1 MSDLY
6 SEFLVKKESTAKDA
20 IVKYGL
26 IVLTVLAAGSGL
38 FINPLLLVLAI
49 ALGVACYFVIPRTD
63 LEYEY
68 LFVNGEFDIDMV
80 MAKSKRKKVMSVN
93 LLLPDETDP
102 VIWRGPIIAGTA
114 KQFWTDVAWG
124 DVDYMFVDMPPGTG
138 DVPLTVFQSIPLD
151 GIIVVT
157 SPQELVSMIVGKA
170 VKMAEMMNVPI
181 IGLVENM
188 SYAVCPDCGKHIS
201 VFGCSHIDETAQ
213 KFGLKVLAK
222 LPINPELAVRVDNGS
237 IEGFDCPEAE
247 SIADAIEGFR
257 K

>member
-26 IVLTVLAAGSGL
+26 IVLTVLAAGAGL

-93 LLLPDETDP
+93 LSEADL
-102 VIWRGPIIAGTA
+102 IAPLNSH
-114 KQFWTDVAWG
+114 KM
-124 DVDYMFVDMPPGTG
+124 DYYNGNSRMKT
-138 DVPLTVFQSIPLD
+138 LD
-151 GIIVVT
+151 YT
-157 SPQELVSMIVGKA
+157 SG
-170 VKMAEMMNVPI
+170 
-181 IGLVENM
+181 
-188 SYAVCPDCGKHIS
+188 
-201 VFGCSHIDETAQ
+201 
-213 KFGLKVLAK
+213 
-222 LPINPELAVRVDNGS
+222 NPEHQRFAIIMKAGGENSRII
-237 IEGFDCPEAE
+237 IEPDDEMAK
-247 SIADAIEGFR
+247 AIKNSAPSKVFLD
-257 K
+257 